1 MTLYHGSFLEVAKP
15 DLVHSRPNVDFG
27 RGFYVTPLYE
37 QAAKWCGKF
46 IRRGKDGIVS
56 RYEHAQELLPSVIAM
71 KEKGYTYR
79 QIADQIGMEKEQIEE
94 LCSRERRKQRKIEKG
109 YIPQPK
115 GRPRKTPATQE
126 QLQNN
131 QIVDL
136 EMKVELLQNFLSECG
151 RM

>member
-1 MTLYHGSFLEVAKP
+1 MCRQYTHVQG
-15 DLVHSRPNVDFG
+15 
-27 RGFYVTPLYE
+27 
-37 QAAKWCGKF
+37 
-46 IRRGKDGIVS
+46 
-56 RYEHAQELLPSVIAM
+56 LLPTVLAM

-79 QIADQIGMEKEQIEE
+79 QIADRFSLAKEQIEE

-115 GRPRKTPATQE
+115 GRPRKTPTTQE

-131 QIVDL
+131 RIVEL
-136 EMKVELLQNFLSECG
+136 EMKVELLQNFLSEAG

>member
-1 MTLYHGSFLEVAKP
+1 M
-15 DLVHSRPNVDFG
+15 SRQYTHVQG
-27 RGFYVTPLYE
+27 
-37 QAAKWCGKF
+37 
-46 IRRGKDGIVS
+46 
-56 RYEHAQELLPSVIAM
+56 LLPSVIAM

-79 QIADQIGMEKEQIEE
+79 QIADQFGMEKEQIEE
-94 LCSRERRKQRKIEKG
+94 LCKRARRKQRKIEKG

-126 QLQNN
+126 QLQSNR
-131 QIVDL
+131 IAEL

>member
-1 MTLYHGSFLEVAKP
+1 MSGQYTRV
-15 DLVHSRPNVDFG
+15 
-27 RGFYVTPLYE
+27 
-37 QAAKWCGKF
+37 
-46 IRRGKDGIVS
+46 
-56 RYEHAQELLPSVIAM
+56 QELLPSVLAM
-71 KEKGYTYR
+71 KGEGCTLR
-79 QIADQIGMEKEQIEE
+79 EIANHFGLTREQIKE
-94 LCSRERRKQRKIEKG
+94 LCKRERRKERKNKMG

-131 QIVDL
+131 RIIEL

>member
-1 MTLYHGSFLEVAKP
+1 M
-15 DLVHSRPNVDFG
+15 SRQYTHVQG
-27 RGFYVTPLYE
+27 
-37 QAAKWCGKF
+37 
-46 IRRGKDGIVS
+46 
-56 RYEHAQELLPSVIAM
+56 LLPSVIAM

-94 LCSRERRKQRKIEKG
+94 LCSRERRKQRKIEKS

-126 QLQNN
+126 QLQSNR
-131 QIVDL
+131 IVEL
-136 EMKVELLQNFLSECG
+136 EMKVELLQNFLSEYG

>member
-1 MTLYHGSFLEVAKP
+1 M
-15 DLVHSRPNVDFG
+15 SRQYTHVQG
-27 RGFYVTPLYE
+27 
-37 QAAKWCGKF
+37 
-46 IRRGKDGIVS
+46 
-56 RYEHAQELLPSVIAM
+56 LLPSVIAM

-126 QLQNN
+126 QLLDCYNRSRHKK
-131 QIVDL
+131 
-136 EMKVELLQNFLSECG
+136 ETRS
-151 RM
+151 

>member
-1 MTLYHGSFLEVAKP
+1 M
-15 DLVHSRPNVDFG
+15 SRQYTHVQG
-27 RGFYVTPLYE
+27 
-37 QAAKWCGKF
+37 
-46 IRRGKDGIVS
+46 
-56 RYEHAQELLPSVIAM
+56 LLPSVIAM

-126 QLQNN
+126 QLQSNR
-131 QIVDL
+131 IVEL
-136 EMKVELLQNFLSECG
+136 EMKVELLQNFLSEYLSILDFFQVLKGNIVRTDSIFCCQN
-151 RM
+151 RFIV